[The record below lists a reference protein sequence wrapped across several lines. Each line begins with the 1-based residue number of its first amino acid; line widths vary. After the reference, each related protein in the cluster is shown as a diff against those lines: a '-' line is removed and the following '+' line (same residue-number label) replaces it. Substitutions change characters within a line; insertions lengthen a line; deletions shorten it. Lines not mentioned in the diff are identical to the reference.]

1 MVGWLGGWL
10 ENWRVIPISAF
21 NYVIVEV
28 VAEIGN
34 SFADW
39 SHVSLTHDSIS
50 LTSEICSTWGGDSFR
65 WFLGYKKQVGKKD
78 VSRIDPWPVG
88 PKNNSVHSRHG

>member
-1 MVGWLGGWL
+1 MATVTIMPWS
-10 ENWRVIPISAF
+10 IID
-21 NYVIVEV
+21 
-28 VAEIGN
+28 N

-65 WFLGYKKQVGKKD
+65 WFLGYKKKVGKTD